1 MNDVLIALV
10 FIGMVAYPAV
20 AAFLP
25 NFEMDDEAR
34 RNLAPALAP
43 GGKDRSFH
51 SGDGTASVPGR

>member
-20 AAFLP
+20 AALLP
-25 NFEMDDEAR
+25 NFEMDDETR

-43 GGKDRSFH
+43 GKDTAFH
-51 SGDGTASVPGR
+51 SGNGTASLPGR

>member
-20 AAFLP
+20 AALLP
-25 NFEMDDEAR
+25 NFEMDDETR

-43 GGKDRSFH
+43 GKDRAFQ